1 LIDDIGPAPKHFPAM
16 LEMGAPEDLRG
27 LARDGLREMAA
38 REIKAKGPRKDRG
51 LLLAGCRA
59 AVSREVTARDS

>member
-1 LIDDIGPAPKHFPAM
+1 LTGDIGPAQRQFQAVLKM
-16 LEMGAPEDLRG
+16 KAPEELRG
-27 LARDGLREMAA
+27 LARDRLRRIAA
-38 REIKAKGPRKDRG
+38 RELKAKGPRKDRG